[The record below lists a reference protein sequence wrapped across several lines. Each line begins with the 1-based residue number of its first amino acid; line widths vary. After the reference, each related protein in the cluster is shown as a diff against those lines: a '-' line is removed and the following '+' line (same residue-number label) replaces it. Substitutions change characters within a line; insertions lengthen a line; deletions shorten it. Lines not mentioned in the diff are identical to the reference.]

1 MYAFV
6 TLKVESP
13 LPYYSMNGGGASTR
27 LWSGWPVVH
36 RIREVEVGDVT
47 GDGPEELVVIE
58 EVGAGQQAISVW
70 RWQGWT
76 FSLVWRSEAGRYHS
90 LTLEAGT
97 IVVASPY

>member
-1 MYAFV
+1 
-6 TLKVESP
+6 
-13 LPYYSMNGGGASTR
+13 
-27 LWSGWPVVH
+27 
-36 RIREVEVGDVT
+36 VGDVT
-47 GDGPEELVVIE
+47 GDGREELVVIE

-76 FSLVWRSEAGRYHS
+76 FSLVWRSEPGRYHS